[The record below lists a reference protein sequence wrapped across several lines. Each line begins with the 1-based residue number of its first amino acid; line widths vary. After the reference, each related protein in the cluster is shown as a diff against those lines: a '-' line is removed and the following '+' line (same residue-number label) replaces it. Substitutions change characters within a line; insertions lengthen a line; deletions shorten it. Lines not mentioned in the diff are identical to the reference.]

1 MSKATTT
8 SNEVAT
14 ATIVDVLRLR
24 AETQKDQIAY
34 RFLADGEEE
43 RGTLTYG
50 ELYHRARQVAGEL
63 QRKSAVGQRALLL
76 DSSES
81 DYIVTFFGCLCAGVI
96 AVPIYAPRA
105 NKKGN
110 ARVESVVAD
119 AQPSVVL
126 TTGAGSPAVRDVV
139 AASAGEQVKWIDTNA
154 LPVDGDEL
162 WTPPAVSGT
171 DIAFLQYTSG
181 STATPKGVMVSHANI
196 LHNERM
202 IQNAFDTRPGSVI
215 VGWLPLYHDMG
226 LIGNVLQPLFAGVP
240 CILMSPV
247 AFLQRPLRWLQA
259 ISRYKATTSG
269 GPNFAY
275 ELCMRK
281 IRPED
286 RSGLDLSSWRVA
298 FNGAEPVR
306 LETVNRFAAQFADC
320 GFRREAFVPC
330 YGLAEATLFV
340 SGGLDPN
347 GVTAVNYGIN
357 GNGKNGGSGNGAT
370 ISRKK
375 EKTLVACGRPPVEQ
389 TVRIVSP
396 DSLRQCSTDE
406 VGEIWVQGPSIAQG
420 YWRKAKETEETFNA
434 RIPETDEGP
443 FLRTGDLGFL
453 KEDLLFITGRL
464 KDLLIIRGQNYYPQ
478 DMELTVEQSHPILQ
492 QGSGAAFSVE
502 IEGEERLVV
511 VQEVAVGKDP
521 ESIVQRDLDELD
533 ALIKLISRNIVAG
546 HELQAFAIVLIRKG
560 TIPKTS
566 SGKIQRHA
574 CKDAFLNRELYVL
587 REWHERKQ
595 IEPAS
600 PKPSSSELDV
610 PVPYGLDS
618 WLASEIACIKGID
631 KERVD
636 LNQSFA
642 AYGLDSVA
650 AIEVAHKL
658 QTEFQVE
665 VDVSEF
671 FGDSTITEVIRR
683 ATKDTRSP
691 VRKVA
696 NEQAVTYP
704 LSYGQR
710 ALWFM
715 HCMAPESS
723 AYNISRTFRIK
734 SAVDVE
740 ALRNAFQALVD
751 RHPVLRTTIVE
762 TAGEPLQH
770 VAENAKV
777 SFEYCNASGWGE
789 TELIQELLAQNCKPF
804 RLAEGPLFRVHVYRL
819 ALKDYVM
826 HVAVH
831 HIVSDLWSLML
842 LFEELGELYE
852 QRKME
857 VDRKVPTFDC
867 SYADFV
873 AWQRKQ
879 LAGPEGE
886 WLWSY
891 WKDELSGELAPLDLP
906 TDHPRPPVQTFRG
919 SSYSFFIDQI
929 LCDRLKQISV
939 QGQTTLFVTLF
950 AAFQAL
956 LHRLSGQNDIVVGF
970 PTTGRPRA
978 ELAHVAGYFVNVLPL
993 RAKFDHT
1000 QSFNELLF
1008 QVRKRVLG
1016 ALSHDLYPFALMIE
1030 KLGIARDSSA
1040 APVFQ
1045 TMFVFQK
1052 THGNSEEFVRL
1063 AVGESG
1069 AQLRSGGL
1077 QMESVAIERQTAQF
1091 DLTLTV
1097 GEGPDGLV
1105 GSWEYSTELFE
1116 TDTIARWAESFS
1128 VLLEGI
1134 VSNPDIS
1141 VSQLPI
1147 LSASEYGT
1155 LVREWNDTAV
1165 SFGASECIHEL
1176 FEEQVRRSPQAR
1188 AVVFE
1193 EEELSYGELNARANR
1208 LAHYLRE
1215 LGVKPDERVAICVE
1229 RGFEMIVGLL
1239 AVLKAG
1245 GGYVPLDSGSARE
1258 RLKYMLEDSGA
1269 RLVLTS
1275 RSLSPMIREVAGPE
1289 VLLMEAEEWHRYSSE
1304 DPPVSIEPAQL
1315 AYVIYTSGSTG
1326 RPKGVGVEH
1335 RQLVN
1340 YVRAIGERLQ
1350 IEAGMRLG
1358 LVSTYA
1364 ADLGYTMIFPAL
1376 CYGGCLDVVDAGRV
1390 LDASKLEEHFSRH
1403 PADYLKIVPSHLWAL
1418 LNSSEGSGLLPRRW
1432 LILGGE
1438 ASSWDLIQRVKQRGA
1453 GCQVLN
1459 HYGPTETTVGVLTY
1473 DTTQNDGGPQVG
1485 GMVPIGRPLRNG
1497 KVYVLDS
1504 ELNPVGVGVSG
1515 EIYIGGAGV
1524 ARGYLK
1530 RAELTAEKF
1539 LANPYSA
1546 EPGGRMYRTGD
1557 LGRFLENGNIEFLGR
1572 KDHQVKIRG
1581 FRVELGEIE
1590 AALVEHPKIRQAVVL
1605 VREDEPGDK
1614 RLVAYVVADQEAEE
1628 GDSGNKKAGLRI
1640 SELREHMLGKLPEYM
1655 VPSAHVELE
1664 KLPLTHNGKID
1675 RKALPQPDRDI
1686 PEEEYV
1692 GPQDATQETLCRLW
1706 QDVLRR
1712 DRVGIHDNFFKI
1724 GGHSL
1729 LAVQLTSRV
1738 RSAFA
1743 IEMPLSVLFATPTV
1757 ARMAKHIA
1765 AANGHEGPRSS
1776 QVLVSIQSQGSR
1788 VPFFCVHAVGGQ
1800 VISYAELS
1808 QEMGLEQPF
1817 YGLQSPPA
1825 NFSPESDISI
1835 EQMATLYNREIRSVQ
1850 PVGPYLLSGWSMGGL
1865 VAWEMAQQLMKE
1877 GETMGLLAL
1886 MDTTPPSGYL
1896 EADDRADEISMLA
1909 RFALDMSR
1917 LVGKDPRPLVEQF
1930 FQADAQDQWKMV
1942 QETLTSYGVLAP
1954 KTAHAEMT
1962 ALLNVFTRNALAM
1975 NNYSLHPSDQS
1986 VVFFRASE
1994 TPERFSKLWT
2004 KWSGGGIQFHLVP
2017 GDHFTMLRRPNVRI
2031 IAETLQRYISMNSN
2045 NESRAVSPEM
2055 SPRELIDIESQH
2067 TR

>member
-1539 LANPYSA
+1539 LANPYSVEA
-1546 EPGGRMYRTGD
+1546 GGRMYRTGD

>member
-1539 LANPYSA
+1539 LANPYSVEA
-1546 EPGGRMYRTGD
+1546 GGRMYRTGD

-1800 VISYAELS
+1800 VISYAEFS
-1808 QEMGLEQPF
+1808 QELGFEQPF

>member
-1 MSKATTT
+1 
-8 SNEVAT
+8 VAW
-14 ATIVDVLRLR
+14 
-24 AETQKDQIAY
+24 
-34 RFLADGEEE
+34 EEE
-43 RGTLTYG
+43 ELSYG
-50 ELYHRARQVAGEL
+50 ELNARANRLAHYLRELGVKPDERVAICVERGFEMIVGLLAILKAGGGYVPLDPAYPEERL
-63 QRKSAVGQRALLL
+63 QYMLEDSAPVALLTQRHLEDRFPGISVPVLDLNATAAWQSLSESNPEADAVGL
-76 DSSES
+76 SSS
-81 DYIVTFFGCLCAGVI
+81 HLAYVI
-96 AVPIYAPRA
+96 
-105 NKKGN
+105 
-110 ARVESVVAD
+110 
-119 AQPSVVL
+119 
-126 TTGAGSPAVRDVV
+126 
-139 AASAGEQVKWIDTNA
+139 
-154 LPVDGDEL
+154 
-162 WTPPAVSGT
+162 
-171 DIAFLQYTSG
+171 YTSG
-181 STATPKGVMVSHANI
+181 STGRPKGVMVEHRGLCNLSIVHSQHLAVDGNSRV
-196 LHNERM
+196 L
-202 IQNAFDTRPGSVI
+202 QFASFSFDTCAWETLMALCQGAALQLLRQEHVVAG
-215 VGWLPLYHDMG
+215 DN
-226 LIGNVLQPLFAGVP
+226 LI
-240 CILMSPV
+240 
-247 AFLQRPLRWLQA
+247 
-259 ISRYKATTSG
+259 
-269 GPNFAY
+269 
-275 ELCMRK
+275 
-281 IRPED
+281 
-286 RSGLDLSSWRVA
+286 
-298 FNGAEPVR
+298 
-306 LETVNRFAAQFADC
+306 ETAA
-320 GFRREAFVPC
+320 RE
-330 YGLAEATLFV
+330 GITHATLPPAVLAMV
-340 SGGLDPN
+340 SERAN
-347 GVTAVNYGIN
+347 V
-357 GNGKNGGSGNGAT
+357 
-370 ISRKK
+370 
-375 EKTLVACGRPPVEQ
+375 
-389 TVRIVSP
+389 
-396 DSLRQCSTDE
+396 DSLRVLM
-406 VGEIWVQGPSIAQG
+406 VGGEAVPGWLAERWGRGRQLINAYGPTETTICVTMHRCVAEESGNPPIGRPIANTRVYILDSNREPVPVGVSGEMYIGGTGVARG
-420 YWRKAKETEETFNA
+420 YLKRPELTAERFVPDPFVKEAGA
-434 RIPETDEGP
+434 RMY
-443 FLRTGDLGFL
+443 RTGDLGRWR
-453 KEDLLFITGRL
+453 EDGTIEFVGRNDNQVKIRGFRIELGEIEARLAEHPEVREAVVLAREDTAGEKRLVAYYTCRESSGGVSESSVESVGAERLRAHLSAVVPDYMVPAAYVRMERLPLTPSGKLDRKALPAPEGDAYAARGYEEPVGEMETKLAEVWAEVLQLEKVGRHDNFFELGGHSLLAVRVVSRLQQVLSVEVAVRDLFAHPELADLARHLQGAAHAELSRIMPAKRSGRL
-464 KDLLIIRGQNYYPQ
+464 PLSFAQQRLWFLAQMEGGSAAYHIPFGLHLKGDLNRTALRRALDRVVVRHEVLRTSFAFHDGEPVQEISAVEDSSFRLIEHDLRGHNDVEAKLAALRELEAGASFDLEAGPLIRGQ
-478 DMELTVEQSHPILQ
+478 
-492 QGSGAAFSVE
+492 
-502 IEGEERLVV
+502 
-511 VQEVAVGKDP
+511 
-521 ESIVQRDLDELD
+521 
-533 ALIKLISRNIVAG
+533 LI
-546 HELQAFAIVLIRKG
+546 
-560 TIPKTS
+560 
-566 SGKIQRHA
+566 
-574 CKDAFLNRELYVL
+574 
-587 REWHERKQ
+587 
-595 IEPAS
+595 
-600 PKPSSSELDV
+600 
-610 PVPYGLDS
+610 
-618 WLASEIACIKGID
+618 
-631 KERVD
+631 
-636 LNQSFA
+636 
-642 AYGLDSVA
+642 
-650 AIEVAHKL
+650 
-658 QTEFQVE
+658 
-665 VDVSEF
+665 
-671 FGDSTITEVIRR
+671 
-683 ATKDTRSP
+683 
-691 VRKVA
+691 
-696 NEQAVTYP
+696 
-704 LSYGQR
+704 
-710 ALWFM
+710 
-715 HCMAPESS
+715 
-723 AYNISRTFRIK
+723 
-734 SAVDVE
+734 
-740 ALRNAFQALVD
+740 
-751 RHPVLRTTIVE
+751 
-762 TAGEPLQH
+762 
-770 VAENAKV
+770 
-777 SFEYCNASGWGE
+777 
-789 TELIQELLAQNCKPF
+789 
-804 RLAEGPLFRVHVYRL
+804 RLAEDEHVL
-819 ALKDYVM
+819 LITM
-826 HVAVH
+826 H
-831 HIVSDLWSLML
+831 HIVSDGWSMGVLVS
-842 LFEELGELYE
+842 ELNALYGAFLGGAADPLPELE
-852 QRKME
+852 IQ
-857 VDRKVPTFDC
+857 
-867 SYADFV
+867 YADYAV
-873 AWQRKQ
+873 WQRQWIEGEILQQQAAYWKTT
-879 LAGPEGE
+879 LAG
-886 WLWSY
+886 
-891 WKDELSGELAPLDLP
+891 APALLELP
-906 TDHPRPPVQTFRG
+906 TDHTRPVQQDFAGGFVELVLDEQLTAG
-919 SSYSFFIDQI
+919 
-929 LCDRLKQISV
+929 LKDLSRRH
-939 QGQTTLFVTLF
+939 GTTLYMTLL
-950 AAFQAL
+950 AGWAIL
-956 LHRLSGQNDIVVGF
+956 LARLSGQQDVVIGSPVANRGRSEIENLIGFFVNTLALRLDLSGSPSVRELLQQTKAQSLAAQRHQDIPFEQVV
-970 PTTGRPRA
+970 
-978 ELAHVAGYFVNVLPL
+978 ELAQPVRSLAHSP
-993 RAKFDHT
+993 
-1000 QSFNELLF
+1000 LF
-1008 QVRKRVLG
+1008 QVMFGWQNATEARLELPGLEVQPLPSASYRV
-1016 ALSHDLYPFALMIE
+1016 A
-1030 KLGIARDSSA
+1030 K
-1040 APVFQ
+1040 
-1045 TMFVFQK
+1045 
-1052 THGNSEEFVRL
+1052 
-1063 AVGESG
+1063 
-1069 AQLRSGGL
+1069 
-1077 QMESVAIERQTAQF
+1077 F
-1091 DLTLTV
+1091 DLTLSLQEV
-1097 GEGPDGLV
+1097 GERIVGALEYATALYERSTLERYREYFLRLV
-1105 GSWEYSTELFE
+1105 EAMAADDSQVVACVALLPEGERDQVLYGWNE
-1116 TDTIARWAESFS
+1116 TKAEFPSGKC
-1128 VLLEGI
+1128 V
-1134 VSNPDIS
+1134 
-1141 VSQLPI
+1141 
-1147 LSASEYGT
+1147 
-1155 LVREWNDTAV
+1155 
-1165 SFGASECIHEL
+1165 HEL
-1176 FEEQVRRSPQAR
+1176 FEEQVRRSPQAT
-1188 AVVFE
+1188 AVAWE

-1539 LANPYSA
+1539 LANPYSVEA
-1546 EPGGRMYRTGD
+1546 GGRMYRTGD